1 MFKDK
6 ITTKDTI
13 TIIIKHGGDEEPK
26 EGTDK
31 EADASK

>member
-6 ITTKDTI
+6 ITTKDTV

-26 EGTDK
+26 ERTDK